1 MDQTPLFL
9 LVVAAAGGILAV
21 IVILL
26 RQSRERH
33 EAEREDPLGTSTEG
47 MKVCP
52 RCGGQ
57 NLWTEATCIYCR
69 ARLRG

>member
-9 LVVAAAGGILAV
+9 LVLAAAAGLLAV
-21 IVILL
+21 IVIRF
-26 RQSRERH
+26 RQAHERRET
-33 EAEREDPLGTSTEG
+33 EREDPLGTSTEG